1 MAHEFESGFFVA
13 KGAWHGLG
21 TTLLTPKL
29 RDYHRTSTADY
40 RRRSSWRNS
49 LRSQVENLSRSL
61 EVRLNP
67 VLIRGAASV
76 AVIKCHKRSAASPIP
91 KIGGNFISFTY
102 VLGDRFFSLLRQFLQ
117 KKRFSK
123 RGFAN
128 AKSRGL
134 NSPSLQSAVAQP

>member
-49 LRSQVENLSRSL
+49 LRSQLKNLSRSL
-61 EVRLNP
+61 EIRLYLVP
-67 VLIRGAASV
+67 VTVESRIQGR
-76 AVIKCHKRSAASPIP
+76 
-91 KIGGNFISFTY
+91 Y
-102 VLGDRFFSLLRQFLQ
+102 
-117 KKRFSK
+117 KK
-123 RGFAN
+123 
-128 AKSRGL
+128 
-134 NSPSLQSAVAQP
+134 Q